1 MITWITISTLV
12 LLGLTFAAMLPGEIA
27 QSRVDRRLKDL
38 DKKRAGIKLT
48 SRREDLS
55 ILCDQHF
62 GRYKFYQ
69 SEKKRMQRAGMLE
82 SWQTVAFL
90 IAQVLFVALGIVAAS
105 NTIESNF
112 HTISNSIST
121 VGKSIL
127 VVVVCGCIPRV
138 WLLIKISENQKRL
151 RKTMPIAVE
160 LMTICMESGNGL
172 EQTFQKV
179 GTELMGTNRQIATAI
194 LETRSE
200 MVVYD
205 RKWALEKLQR
215 EGELEEQKELARS
228 LLESLQYGTPLVLA
242 LRNLAQ
248 RMREENMNR
257 LEEVAG
263 KASTKMTVPMI
274 IFLLFPVIVI
284 AMAEPVV
291 MFLRG
296 SFL

>member
-1 MITWITISTLV
+1 MITWITISTLI

-179 GTELMGTNRQIATAI
+179 GTELMGTNRQIATTI